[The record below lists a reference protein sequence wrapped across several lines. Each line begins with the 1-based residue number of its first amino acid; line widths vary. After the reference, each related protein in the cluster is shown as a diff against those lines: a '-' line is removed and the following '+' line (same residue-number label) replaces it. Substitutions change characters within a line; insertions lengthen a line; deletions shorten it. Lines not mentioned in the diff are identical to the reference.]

1 MRKILLLLVLAF
13 FAFPLMAQKTVP
25 GPSNGAWVVIDT
37 TYKLGSYKSGN
48 TDMKLYYHN
57 STSSKITGV
66 QFRVFYD
73 TVAFKTPTVTS
84 LNTSWSQYLS
94 YNVVGNHITV
104 AMTYTGS
111 SNSFTIPNGELVKV
125 NFVHK
130 PAFPNLTKIDSTR
143 FTGSPSFTSL
153 AALQTGLDTTLNK
166 HTYNGTWKFPEFK
179 FTGHFVNV
187 NGKAVKKMTVA
198 LEKKVKTGTTWTQV
212 KTDTTNSLGY
222 VTFNQIIDTTYYNT
236 RMVVRGDTM
245 SGNSAISIA
254 DAHKINKFVTG
265 ELTPKGFDF
274 YTSDV
279 NNSKG
284 ITISDVYGVFGRL
297 SSRFSSW
304 INATPEIRF
313 FTVDQ
318 YNTII
323 NDSNTNYTATIAG
336 VDTIYYNINPGVD
349 SVKYWIA
356 TPGDANGTGFK
367 VARMIPVKI
376 VNPNNAPNW
385 VIDYQLHYDDPSMK
399 QIEVRLPKIGTVEEG
414 NLVNIPLEVKNMGEK
429 VGSLQYGIF
438 YDTALLKFSSIL
450 VSEKASNWLSYT
462 NPADNVIEW
471 GGYDPTN
478 STNLIDKE
486 TEVASMQFI
495 AKKPKTEWGKSPLY
509 VVRKS
514 SGDEN
519 CNDLIMSPTEGV
531 VQIMRIVNNS
541 PKDFEEIICYPN
553 PTTGVTNLEFSRK
566 TVGYT
571 ELVVLD
577 NNGSVIEYIVSEI
590 IPTGK
595 YRYTVDLT
603 GKAEG
608 LYYLVVSSDRESD
621 ATKVILQK

>member
-1 MRKILLLLVLAF
+1 MKKILILLVLAL

-25 GPSNGAWVVIDT
+25 GPSGGAWVVIDT
-37 TYKLGSYKSGN
+37 TYKLGSYKAGN

-57 STSSKITGV
+57 STNSKITGV

-84 LNTSWSQYLS
+84 LNTSWSQHLS

-104 AMTYTGS
+104 AMAYTGS
-111 SNSFTIPNGELVKV
+111 SNSFSMPNGELVKI

-130 PAFPNLTKIDSTR
+130 PAFPNLTSIDSTR
-143 FTGSPSFTSL
+143 FTGAPTFTTV
-153 AALQTGLDTTLNK
+153 AALQTGVDTTLSK
-166 HTYNGTWKFPEFK
+166 HTYGGKWEFPKYK

-198 LEKKVKTGTTWTQV
+198 LEKKVKTGSTWTQV
-212 KTDTTNSLGY
+212 KADTTNSLGY
-222 VTFNQIIDTTYYNT
+222 VVFNQIIDTTYYNT

-265 ELTPKGFDF
+265 ELTPRAFDF

-279 NNSKG
+279 NNSKD
-284 ITISDVYGVFGRL
+284 ISISDVYAVFGRL
-297 SSRFSSW
+297 STRFSKW
-304 INATPEIRF
+304 INSTPEVKF
-313 FTVDQ
+313 FTVTQ
-318 YNTII
+318 YNTIK
-323 NDSNTNYTATIAG
+323 NDSTTNYTASISG
-336 VDTIYYNINPGVD
+336 SDTIYFNINPGVD
-349 SVKYWIA
+349 SIKYWVA

-376 VNPNNAPNW
+376 VNPLNAPNW

-399 QIEVRLPKIGTVEEG
+399 QIEVRLPRLGSVEEG
-414 NLVNIPLEVKNMGEK
+414 NLVNIPLTVQNMGEK

-438 YDTALLKFSSIL
+438 YDTALLQFTSIL

-462 NPADNVIEW
+462 NPSDNVIEW
-471 GGYDPTN
+471 GGYDPTA
-478 STNLIDKE
+478 STNLVDKE
-486 TEVASMQFI
+486 TELANMQFI
-495 AKKPKTEWGKSPLY
+495 AKKPKANWGKSPLY
-509 VVRKS
+509 VVKKS
-514 SGDEN
+514 SGDEK
-519 CNDLIMSPTEGV
+519 CNDLVMSPTEGV
-531 VQIMRIVNNS
+531 VEVMRVINTS
-541 PKDFEEIICYPN
+541 PKDFDEITCYPN
-553 PTTGVTNLEFSRK
+553 PTTGTTNLEFTRK

-577 NNGSVIEYIVSEI
+577 NTGALVESVIAEVM
-590 IPTGK
+590 PTGK

-603 GKAEG
+603 GKSEG
-608 LYYLVVSSDRESD
+608 FYYLVISSNRESD
-621 ATKVILQK
+621 ATKVVLQK

>member
-1 MRKILLLLVLAF
+1 MVLAL

-37 TYKLGSYKSGN
+37 TYKLGSYKAGN

-57 STSSKITGV
+57 STGSKITGV

-73 TVAFKTPTVTS
+73 TAAFKTPTVTS
-84 LNTSWSQYLS
+84 LNTSWSQHLS

-104 AMTYTGS
+104 AMAYTGS
-111 SNSFTIPNGELVKV
+111 SNTFTMPNGELVKV

-130 PAFPNLTKIDSTR
+130 SAFPTLTKIDSTR
-143 FTGSPSFTSL
+143 FTGAPVFTSL

-187 NGKAVKKMTVA
+187 NSKAVKKMTVA

-245 SGNSAISIA
+245 NGNSAISIA

-265 ELTPKGFDF
+265 ELTPRGFDF

-304 INATPEIRF
+304 INSTPEVKF
-313 FTVDQ
+313 FTVSQ
-318 YNTII
+318 YNTIV
-323 NDSNTNYTATIAG
+323 NDSTNNYTASIPG
-336 VDTIYYNINPGVD
+336 VDTIYFNINPGVD

-399 QIEVRLPKIGTVEEG
+399 EIEVRLPKLGTVEEG
-414 NLVNIPLEVKNMGEK
+414 NLVNIPLQVKNMGEK

-462 NPADNVIEW
+462 NPSDNIIEW

-478 STNLIDKE
+478 STNLIDQE

-495 AKKPKTEWGKSPLY
+495 AKKPKAEWGKSPLY

-514 SGDEN
+514 SGDEK
-519 CNDLIMSPTEGV
+519 CNDLVMSPTEGV
-531 VQIMRIVNNS
+531 VQIMRVVNTS
-541 PKDFEEIICYPN
+541 PKDFDEIVCYPN
-553 PTTGVTNLEFSRK
+553 PTTGLTNLEFTRK

-571 ELVVLD
+571 ELVILD
-577 NNGSVIEYIVSEI
+577 NTGALVEYVVSEI
-590 IPTGK
+590 VPTGK

-603 GKAEG
+603 SRAEG
-608 LYYLVVSSDRESD
+608 FYYLVVSSDRESD
-621 ATKVILQK
+621 ATKVVLQK

>member
-1 MRKILLLLVLAF
+1 
-13 FAFPLMAQKTVP
+13 
-25 GPSNGAWVVIDT
+25 
-37 TYKLGSYKSGN
+37 
-48 TDMKLYYHN
+48 MKLYYHN
-57 STSSKITGV
+57 STGSKITGV

-73 TVAFKTPTVTS
+73 TAAFKTPTVTS
-84 LNTSWSQYLS
+84 LNTSWSQHLS

-104 AMTYTGS
+104 AMAYTGS
-111 SNSFTIPNGELVKV
+111 SNTFTMPNGELVKV

-130 PAFPNLTKIDSTR
+130 SAFPTLTKIDSTR
-143 FTGSPSFTSL
+143 FTGAPVFTSL

-187 NGKAVKKMTVA
+187 NSKAVKKMTVA

-245 SGNSAISIA
+245 NGNSAISIA

-265 ELTPKGFDF
+265 ELTPRGFDF

-304 INATPEIRF
+304 INSTPEVKF
-313 FTVDQ
+313 FTVSQ
-318 YNTII
+318 YNTIV
-323 NDSNTNYTATIAG
+323 NDSTNNYTASIPG
-336 VDTIYYNINPGVD
+336 VDTIYFNINPGVD

-399 QIEVRLPKIGTVEEG
+399 EIEVRLPKLGTVEEG
-414 NLVNIPLEVKNMGEK
+414 NLVNIPLQVKNMGEK

-462 NPADNVIEW
+462 NPSDNIIEW

-478 STNLIDKE
+478 STNLIDQE

-495 AKKPKTEWGKSPLY
+495 AKKPKAEWGKSPLY

-514 SGDEN
+514 SGDEK
-519 CNDLIMSPTEGV
+519 CNDLVMSPTEGV
-531 VQIMRIVNNS
+531 VQIMRVVNTS
-541 PKDFEEIICYPN
+541 PKDFDEIVCYPN
-553 PTTGVTNLEFSRK
+553 PTTGLTNLEFTRK

-571 ELVVLD
+571 ELVILD
-577 NNGSVIEYIVSEI
+577 NTGALVEYVVSEI
-590 IPTGK
+590 VPTGK

-603 GKAEG
+603 SRAEG
-608 LYYLVVSSDRESD
+608 FYYLVVSSDRESD
-621 ATKVILQK
+621 ATKVVLQK

>member
-1 MRKILLLLVLAF
+1 MRKILILMLLAL

-25 GPSNGAWVVIDT
+25 GPSNGAWVLIDT
-37 TYKLGSYKSGN
+37 TYKLGSYKAGN

-57 STSSKITGV
+57 STGSKITGV

-84 LNTSWSQYLS
+84 LNTSWSQHLS

-104 AMTYTGS
+104 AMAYTGS
-111 SNSFTIPNGELVKV
+111 SNSFTMPNGELVKV

-130 PAFPNLTKIDSTR
+130 SAFPTLTAIDSTR
-143 FTGSPSFTSL
+143 FAGSPVFTSL
-153 AALQTGLDTTLNK
+153 AALQTGVDTTLNK
-166 HTYNGTWKFPEFK
+166 HTYNGTWEFPEFK

-187 NGKAVKKMTVA
+187 NSKAVKKMTVA

-212 KTDTTNSLGY
+212 KADTTNSLGY

-265 ELTPKGFDF
+265 ELTPRGFDF

-284 ITISDVYGVFGRL
+284 ITISDVYAVFGRL

-304 INATPEIRF
+304 INSTPEVKF
-313 FTVDQ
+313 FTVSQ
-318 YNTII
+318 YNTIV
-323 NDSNTNYTATIAG
+323 NDSTNNYTASIPG
-336 VDTIYYNINPGVD
+336 VDTIYFNINPGVD

-399 QIEVRLPKIGTVEEG
+399 EIEVRLPKLGTVEEG
-414 NLVNIPLEVKNMGEK
+414 NLVNIPLQVKNMGEK

-462 NPADNVIEW
+462 NPSDNVIEW

-478 STNLIDKE
+478 STNLIDQE

-495 AKKPKTEWGKSPLY
+495 ARKPKAEWGKSPLY

-514 SGDEN
+514 SGDEK
-519 CNDLIMSPTEGV
+519 CNDLVMSPTEGV
-531 VQIMRIVNNS
+531 VQIMRVVNNS
-541 PKDFEEIICYPN
+541 PKDFDEIVCYPN
-553 PTTGVTNLEFSRK
+553 PTTGLTNLEFTRK

-571 ELVVLD
+571 ELVILD
-577 NNGSVIEYIVSEI
+577 NTGALVEYVVSEI
-590 IPTGK
+590 VPTGK

-603 GKAEG
+603 TRAEG
-608 LYYLVVSSDRESD
+608 FYYLVVSSDRESD
-621 ATKVILQK
+621 ATKVVLQK

>member
-1 MRKILLLLVLAF
+1 MRKILILMVLAL

-37 TYKLGSYKSGN
+37 TYKLGSYKAGN

-57 STSSKITGV
+57 STGSKITGV

-73 TVAFKTPTVTS
+73 TAAFKTPTVTS
-84 LNTSWSQYLS
+84 LNTSWSQHLS

-104 AMTYTGS
+104 AMAYTGS
-111 SNSFTIPNGELVKV
+111 SNTFTMPNGELVKV

-130 PAFPNLTKIDSTR
+130 SAFPTLTKIDSTR
-143 FTGSPSFTSL
+143 FTGAPVFTSL

-187 NGKAVKKMTVA
+187 NSKAVKKMTVA

-265 ELTPKGFDF
+265 ELTPRGFDF

-284 ITISDVYGVFGRL
+284 ITISDVYAVFGRL

-304 INATPEIRF
+304 INSTPEVKF
-313 FTVDQ
+313 FTVSQ
-318 YNTII
+318 YNTIV
-323 NDSNTNYTATIAG
+323 NDSTNNYTASIPG
-336 VDTIYYNINPGVD
+336 VDTIYFNINPGVD

-399 QIEVRLPKIGTVEEG
+399 EIEVRLPKLGTVEEG
-414 NLVNIPLEVKNMGEK
+414 NLVNIPLQVKNMGEK

-438 YDTALLKFSSIL
+438 YDTTLLKFSSIL

-462 NPADNVIEW
+462 NPSDNVIEW

-478 STNLIDKE
+478 STNLIDQE

-495 AKKPKTEWGKSPLY
+495 ARKPKAEWGKSPLY

-514 SGDEN
+514 SGDEK
-519 CNDLIMSPTEGV
+519 CNDLVMSPTEGV
-531 VQIMRIVNNS
+531 VQIMRVVNTS
-541 PKDFEEIICYPN
+541 PKDFDEILCYPN
-553 PTTGVTNLEFSRK
+553 PTTGLTNLEFTRK

-571 ELVVLD
+571 ELVILD
-577 NNGSVIEYIVSEI
+577 NTGALVEYVVSEI
-590 IPTGK
+590 VPTGK

-603 GKAEG
+603 ARAEG
-608 LYYLVVSSDRESD
+608 FYYLVVSSDRESD
-621 ATKVILQK
+621 ATKVVLQK

>member
-1 MRKILLLLVLAF
+1 MVLAL

-37 TYKLGSYKSGN
+37 TYKLGSYKAGN

-57 STSSKITGV
+57 STGSKITGV

-73 TVAFKTPTVTS
+73 TAAFKTPTVTS
-84 LNTSWSQYLS
+84 LNTSWSQHLS

-104 AMTYTGS
+104 AMAYTGS
-111 SNSFTIPNGELVKV
+111 SNTFTMPNGELVKV

-130 PAFPNLTKIDSTR
+130 SAFPTLTKIDSTR
-143 FTGSPSFTSL
+143 FTGAPVFTSL

-187 NGKAVKKMTVA
+187 NSKAVKKMTVA

-245 SGNSAISIA
+245 NGNSAISIA

-265 ELTPKGFDF
+265 ELTPRGFDF

-304 INATPEIRF
+304 INSTPEVKF
-313 FTVDQ
+313 FTVSQ
-318 YNTII
+318 YNTIV
-323 NDSNTNYTATIAG
+323 NDSNNNYTASIPG
-336 VDTIYYNINPGVD
+336 VDTIYFNINPGVD

-399 QIEVRLPKIGTVEEG
+399 EIEVRLPKLGTVEEG
-414 NLVNIPLEVKNMGEK
+414 NLVNIPLQVKNMGEK
-429 VGSLQYGIF
+429 LGSLQYGIF

-462 NPADNVIEW
+462 NPSDNVIEW

-478 STNLIDKE
+478 STNLIDQE

-495 AKKPKTEWGKSPLY
+495 AKKPKAEWGKSPLY

-514 SGDEN
+514 SGDEK
-519 CNDLIMSPTEGV
+519 CNDLVMSPTEGV
-531 VQIMRIVNNS
+531 VQIMRVVNTS
-541 PKDFEEIICYPN
+541 PKDFDEILCYPN
-553 PTTGVTNLEFSRK
+553 PTTGLTNLEFTRK

-571 ELVVLD
+571 ELVILD
-577 NNGSVIEYIVSEI
+577 NTGALVEYVVSEI
-590 IPTGK
+590 VPTGK

-603 GKAEG
+603 TRAEG
-608 LYYLVVSSDRESD
+608 FYYLVVSSDRESD
-621 ATKVILQK
+621 ATKVVLQK

>member
-1 MRKILLLLVLAF
+1 M
-13 FAFPLMAQKTVP
+13 
-25 GPSNGAWVVIDT
+25 
-37 TYKLGSYKSGN
+37 
-48 TDMKLYYHN
+48 
-57 STSSKITGV
+57 
-66 QFRVFYD
+66 
-73 TVAFKTPTVTS
+73 
-84 LNTSWSQYLS
+84 
-94 YNVVGNHITV
+94 
-104 AMTYTGS
+104 
-111 SNSFTIPNGELVKV
+111 PNGELVKI

-130 PAFPNLTKIDSTR
+130 PVFPTLTKIDSTR
-143 FTGSPSFTSL
+143 FTGAPVFTSL

-212 KTDTTNSLGY
+212 KADTTNSFGY

-265 ELTPKGFDF
+265 ELTPRGFDF

-304 INATPEIRF
+304 INSTPEVKF
-313 FTVDQ
+313 FTVSQ
-318 YNTII
+318 YNTIV
-323 NDSNTNYTATIAG
+323 NDSNTNYTASIPGA
-336 VDTIYYNINPGVD
+336 DTIYFNINPGVD

-399 QIEVRLPKIGTVEEG
+399 QIEVRLPKLGSVEEG

-478 STNLIDKE
+478 STNLIDQE

-495 AKKPKTEWGKSPLY
+495 AKKPKAEWGKSPLY

-514 SGDEN
+514 SGDEK
-519 CNDLIMSPTEGV
+519 CNDLVMSPTEGV
-531 VQIMRIVNNS
+531 VQIMRVVNTS
-541 PKDFEEIICYPN
+541 PKDFDEIVCYPN
-553 PTTGVTNLEFSRK
+553 PTTGLTNLEFTRK

-577 NNGSVIEYIVSEI
+577 NTGALVESVVAEI

-595 YRYTVDLT
+595 YRYSIDLA

-608 LYYLVVSSDRESD
+608 FYYLVVSSDRESD
-621 ATKVILQK
+621 ATKVVLQK

>member
-1 MRKILLLLVLAF
+1 MRKILILMVLAL

-37 TYKLGSYKSGN
+37 TYKLGSYKDGN

-57 STSSKITGV
+57 STGSKITGV

-104 AMTYTGS
+104 AMAYTGS
-111 SNSFTIPNGELVKV
+111 SNSFTMPNGELVKV

-130 PAFPNLTKIDSTR
+130 SAFPTLTKIDSTR
-143 FTGSPSFTSL
+143 FTGAPVFTSY
-153 AALQTGLDTTLNK
+153 AALQTGVDTTLNK

-187 NGKAVKKMTVA
+187 NNKSVKKMTVA
-198 LEKKVKTGTTWTQV
+198 LEKKVKTGTSWTQV
-212 KTDTTNSLGY
+212 KVDTTNSLGY

-265 ELTPKGFDF
+265 ELTPRGFDF

-304 INATPEIRF
+304 INSTPEVKF
-313 FTVDQ
+313 FTVSQ
-318 YNTII
+318 YNTIV
-323 NDSNTNYTATIAG
+323 NDSNTNYTATIPG
-336 VDTIYYNINPGVD
+336 VDTIYFNINPGVD

-399 QIEVRLPKIGTVEEG
+399 QIEVRLPKLGSVEEG

-478 STNLIDKE
+478 STNLIDQE

-495 AKKPKTEWGKSPLY
+495 AKKPKAEWGKSPLY

-514 SGDEN
+514 SGDEK
-519 CNDLIMSPTEGV
+519 CNDLVMSPTEGV
-531 VQIMRIVNNS
+531 VQIMRVVNTS
-541 PKDFEEIICYPN
+541 PKDFDEIVCYPN
-553 PTTGVTNLEFSRK
+553 PTTGLTNLEFTRK

-577 NNGSVIEYIVSEI
+577 NTGALVESVVAEI

-595 YRYTVDLT
+595 YRYTVDLS

-608 LYYLVVSSDRESD
+608 FYYLVVSSDRESD
-621 ATKVILQK
+621 ATKVVLQK

>member
-1 MRKILLLLVLAF
+1 MVLAL

-37 TYKLGSYKSGN
+37 TYKLGSYKAGN

-57 STSSKITGV
+57 STGSKITGV

-73 TVAFKTPTVTS
+73 TAAFKTPTVTS
-84 LNTSWSQYLS
+84 LNTSWSQHLS

-104 AMTYTGS
+104 AIAYTGS
-111 SNSFTIPNGELVKV
+111 SNTFTMPNGELVKV

-130 PAFPNLTKIDSTR
+130 SAFPTLTKIDSTR
-143 FTGSPSFTSL
+143 FTGAPVFTSL

-187 NGKAVKKMTVA
+187 NSKAVKKMTVA

-245 SGNSAISIA
+245 NGNSAISIA

-304 INATPEIRF
+304 INSTPEVKF
-313 FTVDQ
+313 FTVSQ

-323 NDSNTNYTATIAG
+323 NDSTNNYTASIPG
-336 VDTIYYNINPGVD
+336 VDTIYFNINPGVD

-399 QIEVRLPKIGTVEEG
+399 EIEVRLPKLGTVEEG
-414 NLVNIPLEVKNMGEK
+414 NLVNIPLQVKNMGEK

-462 NPADNVIEW
+462 NPSDNVIEW

-478 STNLIDKE
+478 STNLIDQE

-495 AKKPKTEWGKSPLY
+495 AKKPKAEWGKSPLY

-514 SGDEN
+514 SGDEK
-519 CNDLIMSPTEGV
+519 CNDLVMSPTEGV
-531 VQIMRIVNNS
+531 VQIMRVVNTS
-541 PKDFEEIICYPN
+541 PKDFDEILCYPN
-553 PTTGVTNLEFSRK
+553 PTTGLTNLEFTRK

-571 ELVVLD
+571 ELVILD
-577 NNGSVIEYIVSEI
+577 NTGALVEYVVSEI
-590 IPTGK
+590 VPTGK

-603 GKAEG
+603 ARAEG
-608 LYYLVVSSDRESD
+608 FYYLVVSSDRESD
-621 ATKVILQK
+621 ATKVVLQK

>member
-1 MRKILLLLVLAF
+1 MVLAL

-37 TYKLGSYKSGN
+37 TYKLGSYKAGN

-57 STSSKITGV
+57 STGSKITGV

-73 TVAFKTPTVTS
+73 TIAFKTPTVTS
-84 LNTSWSQYLS
+84 LNTSWSQHLS

-104 AMTYTGS
+104 AMAYTGS
-111 SNSFTIPNGELVKV
+111 SNTFTMPNGELVKV

-130 PAFPNLTKIDSTR
+130 SAFPTLTKIDSTR
-143 FTGSPSFTSL
+143 FTGAPVFTSL

-187 NGKAVKKMTVA
+187 NSKAVKKMTVA

-212 KTDTTNSLGY
+212 KADTTNSLGY

-265 ELTPKGFDF
+265 ELTPRGFDF

-284 ITISDVYGVFGRL
+284 ITISDVYAVFGRL

-304 INATPEIRF
+304 INSTPEVKF
-313 FTVDQ
+313 FTVSQ
-318 YNTII
+318 YNTIV
-323 NDSNTNYTATIAG
+323 NDSNNNYTASIPG
-336 VDTIYYNINPGVD
+336 VDTIYFNINPGVD

-399 QIEVRLPKIGTVEEG
+399 EIEVRLPKLGTVEEG
-414 NLVNIPLEVKNMGEK
+414 NLVNIPLQVKNMGEK

-438 YDTALLKFSSIL
+438 YDTTLLKFSSIL

-462 NPADNVIEW
+462 NPSDNVIEW

-478 STNLIDKE
+478 STNLIDQE

-495 AKKPKTEWGKSPLY
+495 ARKPKAEWGKSPLY

-514 SGDEN
+514 SGDEK
-519 CNDLIMSPTEGV
+519 CNDLVMSPTEGV
-531 VQIMRIVNNS
+531 VQIMRVVNTS
-541 PKDFEEIICYPN
+541 PKDFDEIVCYPN
-553 PTTGVTNLEFSRK
+553 PTTGLINLEFTRK

-571 ELVVLD
+571 ELVILD
-577 NNGSVIEYIVSEI
+577 NTGALVEYVVSEI
-590 IPTGK
+590 VPTGK

-603 GKAEG
+603 ARAEG
-608 LYYLVVSSDRESD
+608 FYYLVVSSDRESD
-621 ATKVILQK
+621 ATKVVLQK

>member
-1 MRKILLLLVLAF
+1 MVLAL

-37 TYKLGSYKSGN
+37 TYKLGSYKAGN

-57 STSSKITGV
+57 STGSKITGV

-73 TVAFKTPTVTS
+73 TAAFKTPTVTS
-84 LNTSWSQYLS
+84 LNTSWSQHLS

-104 AMTYTGS
+104 AMAYTGS
-111 SNSFTIPNGELVKV
+111 SNTFTMPNGELVKV

-130 PAFPNLTKIDSTR
+130 SAFPTLTKIDSTR
-143 FTGSPSFTSL
+143 FTGAPVFTSL

-187 NGKAVKKMTVA
+187 NSKAVKKMTVA

-245 SGNSAISIA
+245 NGNSAISIA

-265 ELTPKGFDF
+265 ELTPRGFDF

-304 INATPEIRF
+304 INSTPEVKF
-313 FTVDQ
+313 FTVSQ

-323 NDSNTNYTATIAG
+323 NDSTNNYTASIPG
-336 VDTIYYNINPGVD
+336 VDTIYFNINPGVD

-399 QIEVRLPKIGTVEEG
+399 EIEVRLPKLGTVEEG
-414 NLVNIPLEVKNMGEK
+414 NLVNIPLQVKNMGEK

-462 NPADNVIEW
+462 NPSDNVIEW

-478 STNLIDKE
+478 STNLIDQE

-495 AKKPKTEWGKSPLY
+495 AKKPKAEWGKSPLY

-514 SGDEN
+514 SGDEK
-519 CNDLIMSPTEGV
+519 CNDLVMSPTEGV
-531 VQIMRIVNNS
+531 VQIMRVVNTS
-541 PKDFEEIICYPN
+541 PKDFDEILCYPN
-553 PTTGVTNLEFSRK
+553 PTTGLTNLEFTRK

-571 ELVVLD
+571 ELVILD
-577 NNGSVIEYIVSEI
+577 NTGALVEYVVSEI
-590 IPTGK
+590 VPTGK

-603 GKAEG
+603 SRAEG
-608 LYYLVVSSDRESD
+608 FYYLVVSSDRESD
-621 ATKVILQK
+621 ATKVVLQK